1 MSGAQDTVDVKK
13 KNELSGANAALP
25 DHFIA
30 RDDERWLLP
39 EGIEELLPDEAER
52 VERLRRRLLD
62 LFSSWGYRLV
72 IPPIIE
78 HLESLLVGT
87 GRDLE
92 LQTFKLTDQLTG
104 RLLGVRA
111 DMTPQVARIDAH
123 RLKSDTP
130 SRLCYVGPVLHTRP
144 QNFARTRSPFQV
156 GAELYGH
163 GGIDADVEI
172 LALMVET
179 LAAAGLQRPHIDLGH
194 VGVFRGLAQEVE
206 LDPEQEQVLFD
217 ALQRKAKPEIE
228 DYVAALDIDDVYRRM
243 FVALVDL
250 NGADE
255 VLGAARARLRHGG
268 RDVQSALDN
277 LERIAG
283 TARRRLPDV
292 SLYFDLAEL
301 RGYHYQTGV
310 VFAAFVPGH
319 GREIARGGRYDDI
332 GRVFGAAR
340 PATGFSTDL
349 QTLMRL
355 SPDTAPRRAGIL
367 APGAEDPSLR
377 DLVAR
382 LRAEGECVCIE
393 LPGQPG
399 GAEDMGCDRVIEKRD
414 GNWIVSVLSETKRK

>member
-1 MSGAQDTVDVKK
+1 MNVKK
-13 KNELSGANAALP
+13 KGRFPGTANITADPLLT
-25 DHFIA
+25 
-30 RDDERWLLP
+30 RDDRWLLP

-52 VERLRRRLLD
+52 LERLRRRLLD
-62 LFSSWGYRLV
+62 LFSGWGYRLV

-123 RLKSDTP
+123 RLKSTMP

-144 QNFARTRSPFQV
+144 QGFARTRSPFQV

-163 GGIDADVEI
+163 AGIDADVEI

-194 VGVFRGLAQEVE
+194 VGVFRSLAHEAE
-206 LDPEQEQVLFD
+206 LNEEEEQILFD

-228 DYVAALDIDDVYRRM
+228 DYVEALAIDDAYRHM

-250 NGADE
+250 NGGAD
-255 VLGAARARLRHGG
+255 VLGTARARLRHGG
-268 RDVQSALDN
+268 REVQSALDN

-283 TARRRLPDV
+283 SARRRIPNIALH
-292 SLYFDLAEL
+292 YDLAEL

-310 VFAAFVPGH
+310 VFAAFMPGH
-319 GREIARGGRYDDI
+319 GQEIARGGRYDEI

-349 QTLMRL
+349 ETLILL
-355 SPDTAPRRAGIL
+355 SPDDKPRRGGIF
-367 APGAEDPSLR
+367 APCVEDADLR
-377 DLVAR
+377 ELVAQ
-382 LRAEGECVCIE
+382 LRAQGEHVCTE
-393 LPGQPG
+393 LPGQQG
-399 GAEDMGCDRVIEKRD
+399 GAREMGCDRA
-414 GNWIVSVLSETKRK
+414 IVKHEGGWAVTAI

>member
-1 MSGAQDTVDVKK
+1 MVNVKK
-13 KNELSGANAALP
+13 KSRFPGAAKKAADSL
-25 DHFIA
+25 IA
-30 RDDERWLLP
+30 RDDRWLLP

-52 VERLRRRLLD
+52 LERLRRRLLD
-62 LFSSWGYRLV
+62 LFASWGYRLV

-123 RLKSDTP
+123 RLKSTTP

-144 QNFARTRSPFQV
+144 QGFARTRSPFQV

-163 GGIDADVEI
+163 AGIDADVEI

-179 LAAAGLQRPHIDLGH
+179 LASAGLHRPHIDLGH
-194 VGVFRGLAQEVE
+194 VGVFRGLAHEAE
-206 LDPEQEQVLFD
+206 LNDEQEQVLFD

-228 DYVAALDIDDVYRRM
+228 DYVDALAIDDTYRHM

-250 NGADE
+250 NGSAD
-255 VLGAARARLRHGG
+255 VLGMARARLRHGG
-268 RDVQSALDN
+268 REVQSALDN

-283 TARRRLPDV
+283 AARRRIPDIA
-292 SLYFDLAEL
+292 LHFDLAEL

-310 VFAAFVPGH
+310 VFAAFMPGH
-319 GREIARGGRYDDI
+319 GQEIARGGRYDDI

-349 QTLMRL
+349 ETLILL
-355 SPDTAPRRAGIL
+355 SPNDTPRCGGIFAPCV
-367 APGAEDPSLR
+367 EDATLR
-377 DLVAR
+377 ELVAQ
-382 LRAEGECVCIE
+382 LRVRGERVCME
-393 LPGQPG
+393 LPGQEG
-399 GAEDMGCDRVIEKRD
+399 GAREMGCDRVIVKQD
-414 GNWIVSVLSETKRK
+414 AGWAISAL